1 MTSVSSGHFW
11 LILIIV
17 VIFGMEKDPVNTMC
31 HWTNYRSAVVT
42 ECLQTASTFHLK
54 IPYLFLPC
62 FSYTDLN
69 VLDWSRTG
77 HLAIALSGAV
87 YVLDTDSGGIN
98 HLCSTET
105 DSLYVSSLQWNKTGK
120 YLAVGTSDAEVQV
133 CQWPWHSECCTSHF
147 IVSAITSMLALPS

>member
-1 MTSVSSGHFW
+1 
-11 LILIIV
+11 
-17 VIFGMEKDPVNTMC
+17 VNTMC
-31 HWTNYRSAVVT
+31 HWTNYRSAMVT
-42 ECLQTASTFHLK
+42 EYPQTASTFHLK
-54 IPYLFLPC
+54 IPYMYLFLPR

-77 HLAIALSGAV
+77 HLAIALSSAV

-105 DSLYVSSLQWNKTGK
+105 DSLYVSSLQWSKTGK

-133 CQWPWHSECCTSHF
+133 CLGILNVVLHT
-147 IVSAITSMLALPS
+147 L